1 MNVSSPW
8 YWVTTFGTIICL
20 YNVEMHKAAILW
32 PNSCISCVLTCIIF
46 FVPPHFLFCICFPL
60 ISILILSLIH
70 PVFLCLS
77 FSFSPDILFFYPFF
91 LPCLDHTS
99 LFMYLFVLFVF
110 CLNKTSDPP
119 INRPEPWSMTTSPF
133 CGKPPSVMDDLF
145 ISALPRLFSLSAC
158 SSLLLKMVT
167 PHSLFTLFGM
177 FLLALPLFCF
187 VSVILIIIH
196 VLYLFYLK
204 STWNLHNCIHY

>member
-1 MNVSSPW
+1 MNVSLPW

-46 FVPPHFLFCICFPL
+46 FVPPHLYSAFASLFSPFWFCLF
-60 ISILILSLIH
+60 H
-70 PVFLCLS
+70 PDFLCLS
-77 FSFSPDILFFYPFF
+77 FSFSPHVLFFYPFF
-91 LPCLDHTS
+91 LPRLDHTS
-99 LFMYLFVLFVF
+99 LFMFFCCCFF

-204 STWNLHNCIHY
+204 STWNENLHNWIHY

>member
-46 FVPPHFLFCICFPL
+46 FVPPSFF
-60 ISILILSLIH
+60 ILHLLHSYLYFDFVSHSSCLSLSLFFFLPWY
-70 PVFLCLS
+70 PV
-77 FSFSPDILFFYPFF
+77 FFYPFF

-196 VLYLFYLK
+196 VLLVILFKVNMK
-204 STWNLHNCIHY
+204 ST

>member
-46 FVPPHFLFCICFPL
+46 FVPPHFLFCICFTL

-77 FSFSPDILFFYPFF
+77 FSFSPDILCFFIPSFCHA
-91 LPCLDHTS
+91 LTTPRCS
-99 LFMYLFVLFVF
+99 CIYLFCLFF
-110 CLNKTSDPP
+110 AWTKLRTPQLTALNHDPWP
-119 INRPEPWSMTTSPF
+119 LHHSAGNH
-133 CGKPPSVMDDLF
+133 PPLWM
-145 ISALPRLFSLSAC
+145 IC
-158 SSLLLKMVT
+158 SS
-167 PHSLFTLFGM
+167 
-177 FLLALPLFCF
+177 PLFLDSSLCPLAPLSF
-187 VSVILIIIH
+187 
-196 VLYLFYLK
+196 
-204 STWNLHNCIHY
+204 